1 MPNSH
6 LLLVA
11 ILSALSLGCEGTIAN
26 PMSDLPGYDDP
37 GDGPIDIDITA
48 EECADVA
55 PSAGV
60 SELRRLTRDQYLN
73 TVHDMLGAEVPGS
86 VAEQLRDIPDGR
98 SGGFSSTTGTPSTEV
113 LRTYLSV
120 AEDLA
125 PLFVESVSCDIAEA
139 ACARDTLSSL
149 TRRAFRRPIDDI
161 SPFLDLYTTYKETDD
176 DAVALATAIT
186 AVLASPAFI
195 YHAEPI
201 GERVGDAI
209 QLDAFA
215 LANRISFFM
224 WNSAPDDALLDAAE
238 AGVLDTPEGIEAEVR
253 RMATDDRIDRQFSS
267 FYGQWMRIEAVRE
280 LIRDDPE
287 WSDELRDRLVR
298 ETQDFVAHVMR
309 NGDGTLRELLTAS
322 YTVGDEMLAEHY
334 GASGPDGDGRIELN
348 PEERAGLLTQAGIMA
363 ELGTVFP
370 EVHRGFWVRN
380 NFLCD
385 PPASPPAD
393 LVLDPSVNRLETA
406 PCVNCHTYMDPI
418 GHGFDVFDSLGRF
431 RPEPSAHGEVVSPDE
446 ALDPSV
452 VGEFEGPRELAE
464 RLAGSTDVED
474 CVSVQWF
481 RYATGRWEA
490 GADACSIL
498 DIRERFTASGGDMT
512 ALAVAI
518 ATSTPFR
525 SRSPQALTEAPE
537 GEE

>member
-1 MPNSH
+1 M
-6 LLLVA
+6 LVA
-11 ILSALSLGCEGTIAN
+11 LGLGLGCEGQIGN
-26 PMSDLPGYDDP
+26 PESNPRGYEDPPDGP
-37 GDGPIDIDITA
+37 GDIEVTP
-48 EECADVA
+48 EQCADVA
-55 PSAGV
+55 PAAGA
-60 SELRRLTRDQYLN
+60 SPLRRLTRDQYLN
-73 TVHDMLGAEVPGS
+73 AVGDMLGAEVPGS
-86 VAEQLRDIPDGR
+86 VAERLRDIPDGR
-98 SGGFSSTTGTPSTEV
+98 NGGFSSSTGAPSTEV
-113 LRTYLSV
+113 LRTYLST
-120 AEDLA
+120 AEHLA
-125 PLFVESVSCDIAEA
+125 PLFVERVSCDIAQDG
-139 ACARDTLSSL
+139 CARETLESL
-149 TRRAFRRPIDDI
+149 ARRAFRRPVDDI
-161 SPFLDLYTTYKETDD
+161 TPFLDLYTTYRETDTH
-176 DAVALATAIT
+176 AVALETAIT

-209 QLDAFA
+209 ELDAFA

-238 AGVLDTPEGIEAEVR
+238 SGALDTPEGVETQVR
-253 RMATDDRIDRQFSS
+253 RMAADDRVERQLAS
-267 FYGQWMRIEAVRE
+267 FYGQWMRIEAVRDLVRE
-280 LIRDDPE
+280 DPE

-309 NGDGTLRELLTAS
+309 HGDGTLRELLTAS
-322 YTVGDEMLAEHY
+322 YTVGDEMLAAHY
-334 GASGPDGDGRIELN
+334 DGSAPDAQGRIELD
-348 PEERAGLLTQAGIMA
+348 PEQRAGLLTQGGIMA

-385 PPASPPAD
+385 PPSSPPAD
-393 LVLDPSVNRLETA
+393 IELDPSVNRLETA

-418 GHGFDVFDSLGRF
+418 GHGFDAFDSLGRY
-431 RPEPSAHGEVVSPDE
+431 RPEAHRGGEVLSPDE
-446 ALDPSV
+446 SLEPSV
-452 VGEFEGPRELAE
+452 VGSFESPRELAE

-474 CVSVQWF
+474 CVSIQWF

-490 GADACSIL
+490 SADACSIL

-518 ATSTPFR
+518 ATSVPFR
-525 SRSPQALTEAPE
+525 SRSPEALTESPVE